1 MESLTIKLFAFK
13 KSLLDALDQDYFT
26 CACWKPLNLSV
37 NAFFL
42 WIKHHIVIVLA
53 SEYSLFSYLN
63 VSSVIPRGKR
73 HFYPANL
80 DRFWE
85 NRNSLFIAEPR
96 SDFNSCYEQRISENH
111 NWILFIA
118 VSLWFWSVAK
128 YKGPIFKGFNSLHYW
143 AGLNVLKV
151 DCFWS
156 CVPWTQ
162 ATCLFCVPTIF
173 VAYLDIITA

>member
-1 MESLTIKLFAFK
+1 MIILLVPVENRWTCPWTHVFTDTTSSCDSIGFRIHFIKLFK
-13 KSLLDALDQDYFT
+13 
-26 CACWKPLNLSV
+26 C
-37 NAFFL
+37 
-42 WIKHHIVIVLA
+42 
-53 SEYSLFSYLN
+53 
-63 VSSVIPRGKR
+63 SSVIPRDKR
-73 HFYPANL
+73 HFYPAN
-80 DRFWE
+80 RFWK
-85 NRNSLFIAEPR
+85 NCKSLFIAEPR
-96 SDFNSCYEQRISENH
+96 SDFNRCYEKQMSVNH

-128 YKGPIFKGFNSLHYW
+128 YKRPIFKSFHSLHYW